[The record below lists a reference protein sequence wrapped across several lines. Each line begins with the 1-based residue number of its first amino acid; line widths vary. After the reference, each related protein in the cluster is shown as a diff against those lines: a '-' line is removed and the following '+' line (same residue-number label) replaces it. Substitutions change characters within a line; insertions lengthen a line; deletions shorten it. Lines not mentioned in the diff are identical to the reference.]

1 MRSIDATL
9 HRSAL
14 IIIAASLLG
23 PGWVFVDAAV
33 RHPVPWTDAATW
45 AAGYRWFM
53 AVPPLLGFPLLYGF
67 VLFVAGARRLDEQ
80 RGGRVDP
87 VPVLLLTAIY
97 GALVA
102 FNYIANAFYVGQASS
117 SDLGAVSALS
127 VANPRS
133 LCWAIELSAYGV
145 LGMVTWLVAPTFRE
159 EWAVALLLRT
169 NGVVSVACAAVALFD
184 LAWVQTPI
192 GLAFYAAWNLL
203 VVVLMVLVARAFRST
218 PGGASIASPQP
229 AREAGPGPGG
239 HP

>member
-9 HRSAL
+9 HRAAL

-33 RHPVPWTDAATW
+33 RHPEPWTDAATW

-87 VPVLLLTAIY
+87 VPVLLLT
-97 GALVA
+97 
-102 FNYIANAFYVGQASS
+102 
-117 SDLGAVSALS
+117 
-127 VANPRS
+127 
-133 LCWAIELSAYGV
+133 
-145 LGMVTWLVAPTFRE
+145 WLVAPTFRE
-159 EWAVALLLRT
+159 ERAVALLLRT
-169 NGVVSVACAAVALFD
+169 NGIVSVACAAVALFD
-184 LAWVQTPI
+184 ITWVQRSI

-203 VVVLMVLVARAFRST
+203 VVVLMVLVARYFRSV
-218 PGGASIASPQP
+218 PGGGPTASPE
-229 AREAGPGPGG
+229 ATLVAGPGPGG
-239 HP
+239 GP

>member
-9 HRSAL
+9 HRAAL
-14 IIIAASLLG
+14 IVVAASVLG
-23 PGWVFVDAAV
+23 PGWVFADAAL
-33 RHPVPWTDAATW
+33 RHPAPWTDAATW
-45 AAGYRWFM
+45 SAGYRWFM

-102 FNYIANAFYVGQASS
+102 FNYIANACYVGQASP
-117 SDLGAVSALS
+117 SDLGAVSTLS
-127 VANPRS
+127 MANPRS
-133 LCWAIELSAYGV
+133 LCWAIELFAYGV
-145 LGMVTWLVAPTFRE
+145 LGMVTWMVAPTFRE
-159 EWAVALLLRT
+159 ERTVALLLRT

-184 LAWVQTPI
+184 LTWVQRPV

-203 VVVLMVLVARAFRST
+203 IIVLMVVVARNFRPA
-218 PGGASIASPQP
+218 PGGARTTSSQA
-229 AREAGPGPGG
+229 AREVMPGSGG
-239 HP
+239 KA